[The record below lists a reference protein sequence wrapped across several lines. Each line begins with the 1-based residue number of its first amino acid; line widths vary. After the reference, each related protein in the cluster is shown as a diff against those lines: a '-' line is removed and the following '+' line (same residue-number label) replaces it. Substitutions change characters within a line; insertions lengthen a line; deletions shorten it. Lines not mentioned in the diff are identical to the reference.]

1 QEQQLGRNRLTLP
14 SPAVPLLL
22 LVVTLAHS
30 APLGTPQTSDW
41 TQILVRS
48 QSLVQKILQSL
59 VQIHAQI
66 VTSPGLTF
74 DHSGHA
80 PELHLMMSQ
89 LQIPT
94 PPLLKPL
101 SPSFTQDCVRRMWE
115 GLEQQQRIVGELSS
129 KQSTLS
135 DLHADLSDLKGQV
148 ATVTM
153 GVVNSS
159 PVQSESSILINLHGD
174 YETEVAVHL
183 MLTTLRTFCQDLRR
197 SLRTLESQPV

>member
-1 QEQQLGRNRLTLP
+1 MST
-14 SPAVPLLL
+14 STVPLLL

-94 PPLLKPL
+94 PPVLKPL
-101 SPSFTQDCVRRMWE
+101 SPSFTQEDCVRRMWE

-148 ATVTM
+148 ATMMSAM